1 MARFMSSSTKSKLQA
16 FRKKGRKL
24 EFFVKPNTAKAA
36 EEQIHRQAKSATLNL
51 PAPHTYIFLNIIGCS
66 IGPYLWMDGN
76 IRPSNVNITSHVK
89 RTL

>member
-1 MARFMSSSTKSKLQA
+1 MALFMSSTTKSKLQA
-16 FRKKGRKL
+16 SRKKGREL
-24 EFFVKPNTAKAA
+24 EFFVYPNMAKAA
-36 EEQIHRQAKSATLNL
+36 NEKIHHQANSASLNL